1 MLLLMN
7 KLQRLIERPLA
18 HLLRKCFKIS
28 YLRLIGGGK
37 SCDLT
42 RCSTSFS
49 RSFPVLFVLC
59 LLGMAS
65 FFASCEKEAAFE
77 GYPEMY
83 DYYVES
89 CGLGDDAVD
98 TDSITRFSRKV
109 DAFVD
114 VNPDAKDTS
123 YYPLIQSNIKKY
135 SVTIVITIEGDGAW
149 DGATS
154 HHF

>member
-1 MLLLMN
+1 MDQM
-7 KLQRLIERPLA
+7 QRLRERPLG
-18 HLLRKCFKIS
+18 HLLCKCFKTS

-49 RSFPVLFVLC
+49 RSFPMLFVLC

-65 FFASCEKEAAFE
+65 FFASCEKEAAYE

-98 TDSITRFSRKV
+98 ADSITRFSRKV

-149 DGATS
+149 DGATN
-154 HHF
+154 HNF

>member
-1 MLLLMN
+1 MDQM
-7 KLQRLIERPLA
+7 QRLREHPLA
-18 HLLRKCFKIS
+18 HLLRKCFKVS
-28 YLRLIGGGK
+28 CLRLLRRDK
-37 SCDLT
+37 SFDLT
-42 RCSTSFS
+42 PRFTSFS

-65 FFASCEKEAAFE
+65 FCVSCEKDVQYE
-77 GYPEMY
+77 GYPEMHE
-83 DYYVES
+83 YYVES

-135 SVTIVITIEGDGAW
+135 SVTIVITIEGDGVW
-149 DGATS
+149 DGIDNEGDLL
-154 HHF
+154 

>member
-1 MLLLMN
+1 M
-7 KLQRLIERPLA
+7 
-18 HLLRKCFKIS
+18 
-28 YLRLIGGGK
+28 
-37 SCDLT
+37 
-42 RCSTSFS
+42 
-49 RSFPVLFVLC
+49 LFVLC
-59 LLGMAS
+59 LLGMAP
-65 FFASCEKEAAFE
+65 FFASCEKDAAFE

-114 VNPDAKDTS
+114 INPDAKDTS

-154 HHF
+154 HNF